1 MLTRFLSYLRQHAIA
16 TLALICSLLALA
28 GSSYA
33 ALTISGT
40 QIRNR
45 TITAVKLDPRS
56 ISGSVK
62 AWANL
67 QQAGDGKIFAT
78 SSSSPVRIQTLT
90 NGEVIVWKRLRFSP
104 RCTPVVTPAAGPVTG
119 APATSAELTVDF
131 GRNSTNELAIFG
143 HVDGGPDRPVPAS
156 LAMICP

>member
-1 MLTRFLSYLRQHAIA
+1 MLTRLLNYLTQHAIA

-33 ALTISGT
+33 AFAISGT

-67 QQAGDGKIFAT
+67 QVFGNGKVVAT
-78 SSSSPVRIQTLT
+78 SSSGPVRVDTLT
-90 NGEVIVWKRLRFSP
+90 NGEAIVWKRPRLNA
-104 RCTPVVTPAAGPVTG
+104 RCTPMVTPEASGGTGTFAEVTVNFI
-119 APATSAELTVDF
+119 PD
-131 GRNSTNELAIFG
+131 RNELVIFG
-143 HVDGGPDRPVPAS
+143 HGPGPADRPVAAAV
-156 LAMICP
+156 AMICP